1 MDSEGRILIVDD
13 NPMNVDIL
21 RRLLRK
27 SHELDTAADGAEGLA
42 KVASFKPELVLL
54 DIMMPGLDGYEV
66 CHRIKSGAVGEL
78 VQVILVSGK
87 GSAAER
93 VRGYEALADD
103 YLVKPFNHDELL
115 SKVRVHLRL
124 CRAQRELTA
133 AHERLTLYATD
144 LEQLVSERTGQLTA
158 TQDMVVFALAELAD
172 SRDPETGQHLHR
184 IRHYAQVI
192 AEELSCC
199 GPYAEVVDERFL
211 QDLYR
216 ASPLHDIGKVAVP
229 DRILLKPGK
238 LTPEE
243 FAEIQRHVLVGG
255 QTLEQARDFVGRG
268 TFMDMA
274 ADIARCHHERFDGRG
289 YCAGLRGAEIP
300 LAARIV
306 ALVDVYDA
314 LTSRRVYKPPYEP
327 EVAKEII
334 VREAGAQFDPAIVDA
349 FQARFDDLQ
358 EFADRRTAAPRPQ
371 APPDDSALSPSAP
384 QAAVLV

>member
-1 MDSEGRILIVDD
+1 
-13 NPMNVDIL
+13 
-21 RRLLRK
+21 
-27 SHELDTAADGAEGLA
+27 
-42 KVASFKPELVLL
+42 
-54 DIMMPGLDGYEV
+54 
-66 CHRIKSGAVGEL
+66 
-78 VQVILVSGK
+78 
-87 GSAAER
+87 
-93 VRGYEALADD
+93 
-103 YLVKPFNHDELL
+103 
-115 SKVRVHLRL
+115 
-124 CRAQRELTA
+124 
-133 AHERLTLYATD
+133 
-144 LEQLVSERTGQLTA
+144 
-158 TQDMVVFALAELAD
+158 
-172 SRDPETGQHLHR
+172 
-184 IRHYAQVI
+184 
-192 AEELSCC
+192 
-199 GPYAEVVDERFL
+199 VDERFL